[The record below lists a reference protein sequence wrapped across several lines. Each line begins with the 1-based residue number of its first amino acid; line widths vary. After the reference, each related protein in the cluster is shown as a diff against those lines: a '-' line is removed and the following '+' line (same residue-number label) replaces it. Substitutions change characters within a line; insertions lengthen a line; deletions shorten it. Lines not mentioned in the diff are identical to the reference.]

1 MFVLLS
7 GQHGSSHSEDGMCQ
21 GWKKM
26 LKYRYLLTATVTS
39 ENPLQSHTAQRVLP
53 PSGMLHTFAVS
64 SSGVVFQKR
73 SPMYNVTAR
82 AYVSIIR
89 TRARVE

>member
-26 LKYRYLLTATVTS
+26 LKYRYLLTTTATS

-53 PSGMLHTFAVS
+53 PSDMLHTFVVS

-73 SPMYNVTAR
+73 SPMYNNVTAR
-82 AYVSIIR
+82 AYVSIR